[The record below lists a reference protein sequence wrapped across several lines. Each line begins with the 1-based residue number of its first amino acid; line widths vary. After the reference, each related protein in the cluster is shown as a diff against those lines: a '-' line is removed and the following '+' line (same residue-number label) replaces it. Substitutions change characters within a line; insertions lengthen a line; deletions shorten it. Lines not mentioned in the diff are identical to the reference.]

1 MRQLVLYLQ
10 IWIKKINSNFEE
22 TQGLVNL
29 NWKTE
34 RKNTDKGE
42 CFSLKEGSSS
52 VTRRIFLSNSLKICD
67 RKDSVLVTNLE
78 AVMKWKE
85 LWILAAE
92 QEHKNLETISST
104 KTE

>member
-1 MRQLVLYLQ
+1 MRQLVLYLK
-10 IWIKKINSNFEE
+10 ILIKKKIEILKKHKALWIQTE
-22 TQGLVNL
+22 RL
-29 NWKTE
+29 E

-52 VTRRIFLSNSLKICD
+52 VTKRIFLNNFLKD
-67 RKDSVLVTNLE
+67 LWQKSVLVTDLE

-85 LWILAAE
+85 FWTLAAE

-104 KTE
+104 KLE